1 MFWAGENSGPGQGEI
16 LNWDAENMKKRNIAG
31 HRVNQRFMK
40 GCTTAGVFF
49 REPLF
54 CFQEYS
60 VLLLRPAGKG
70 GRIS

>member
-1 MFWAGENSGPGQGEI
+1 
-16 LNWDAENMKKRNIAG
+16 MKKRNIAG

-60 VLLLRPAGKG
+60 QEYSVLLLRPAGKG